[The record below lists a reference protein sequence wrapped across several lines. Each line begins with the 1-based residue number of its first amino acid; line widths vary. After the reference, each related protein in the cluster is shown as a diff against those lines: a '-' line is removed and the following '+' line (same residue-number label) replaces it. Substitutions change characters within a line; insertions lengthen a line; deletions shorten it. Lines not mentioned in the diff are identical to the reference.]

1 MSSSASKI
9 YFTERVLNNT
19 AYALIV
25 ITSATVIARFSI
37 RVCKRKP
44 FQVEDV
50 LVGLAYACFLALTI
64 SYLIVTP
71 PLYRLANVQTHPYPE
86 MMDDALLVIKIFF
99 YSTMLLW
106 ATLWAVKFSLLALY
120 RRLMTGLRAYI
131 FLWWILVIFCALTFI
146 GSIISSLMSCSSFH
160 NWFTPGQCGT
170 PRDIKAQL
178 TSLYYSFAVDVLTD
192 LLIMALPLRLIWN
205 LQMPRAEKIGIGA
218 LFCSGFVCIVIAVL
232 RVVQIGVKSR
242 NSTPSSTWLALW
254 AEVEAAIA
262 VVIGCCPA
270 FAAFWRTK
278 RSESKGY
285 GKAKE
290 VRSAESG
297 RSGGGGGGAQGAV
310 EEVEMQAGVA
320 VACTGGRGGGGGG
333 GRGRGRSAADDG
345 KYWADGNSSQEELA
359 KAGAQGIYVTRSIRD
374 SEDSGE
380 RRPIC

>member
-131 FLWWILVIFCALTFI
+131 FLWWILVIFCALVRACHLSQPQLDLTDDFRQTFI

-160 NWFTPGQCGT
+160 NWFTPGS
-170 PRDIKAQL
+170 PNP
-178 TSLYYSFAVDVLTD
+178 F
-192 LLIMALPLRLIWN
+192 PL
-205 LQMPRAEKIGIGA
+205 
-218 LFCSGFVCIVIAVL
+218 
-232 RVVQIGVKSR
+232 
-242 NSTPSSTWLALW
+242 
-254 AEVEAAIA
+254 
-262 VVIGCCPA
+262 
-270 FAAFWRTK
+270 
-278 RSESKGY
+278 
-285 GKAKE
+285 
-290 VRSAESG
+290 
-297 RSGGGGGGAQGAV
+297 
-310 EEVEMQAGVA
+310 
-320 VACTGGRGGGGGG
+320 
-333 GRGRGRSAADDG
+333 
-345 KYWADGNSSQEELA
+345 
-359 KAGAQGIYVTRSIRD
+359 
-374 SEDSGE
+374 
-380 RRPIC
+380 

>member
-1 MSSSASKI
+1 
-9 YFTERVLNNT
+9 
-19 AYALIV
+19 
-25 ITSATVIARFSI
+25 
-37 RVCKRKP
+37 
-44 FQVEDV
+44 
-50 LVGLAYACFLALTI
+50 
-64 SYLIVTP
+64 
-71 PLYRLANVQTHPYPE
+71 
-86 MMDDALLVIKIFF
+86 
-99 YSTMLLW
+99 
-106 ATLWAVKFSLLALY
+106 
-120 RRLMTGLRAYI
+120 
-131 FLWWILVIFCALTFI
+131 
-146 GSIISSLMSCSSFH
+146 
-160 NWFTPGQCGT
+160 
-170 PRDIKAQL
+170 
-178 TSLYYSFAVDVLTD
+178 
-192 LLIMALPLRLIWN
+192 MALPLRLIWN

-359 KAGAQGIYVTRSIRD
+359 KAGAQGIYVTRSIRV
-374 SEDSGE
+374 SFVWWLKGMNHSNQFHSRIRRIVVRGGRFAE
-380 RRPIC
+380 RYPHLARARSSCLFLFRCDGVLGA